1 MKKAVKAILNVL
13 SYGGIEV
20 ESARRLADIKK
31 LDPIRIF
38 LRKLDMEIYNG
49 DYKVPIRLFFP
60 DEKMEEH
67 GAKEAI
73 LFFHGGGWTTE
84 SVETYDRVC
93 ARMAQSTGQI
103 VVSVE
108 YRLAPEHR
116 FPTGLEDCYAAAQAM
131 LRGEILP
138 EVTPENVTI
147 MGDSAGGNLA
157 AAVFL
162 MARDKKELL
171 PGKQILI
178 YPAVNSCYTEK
189 SPYKSVKTNGTGYL
203 LTSVKMEDYVILYQR
218 TEEDRK
224 NPYFAP
230 VLAENL
236 QGLPDTLVLTAQYDP
251 LRDEGEDYAKK
262 LKRAGNLVE
271 HHRIKGALHGYFALG
286 IEHLYVQESFQYMN
300 AFLRKEKQQKNA
312 DEELENI
319 AAVKLLREYL
329 PEVKVRFINVV
340 DLMKLQPNTRHP
352 HGLTGEE
359 YNKLFTKDK
368 PIIFNYHG
376 YPTLIHEFTYERENK
391 NVSVHGYMEEGTI
404 TTPFDMR
411 VKNEIDRYHIVID
424 VIKHLDI
431 YKTKKG
437 KEIIKIME
445 EKLKYHDEYIKEYGI
460 ETEEVRNFRWE

>member
-1 MKKAVKAILNVL
+1 MGTTRFRFGCSSRMKKL
-13 SYGGIEV
+13 
-20 ESARRLADIKK
+20 
-31 LDPIRIF
+31 
-38 LRKLDMEIYNG
+38 
-49 DYKVPIRLFFP
+49 
-60 DEKMEEH
+60 EEH

-93 ARMAQSTGQI
+93 ARMAQSTGSDCCI
-103 VVSVE
+103 GRIPSCTGASFPD
-108 YRLAPEHR
+108 RLRRLLRRRP
-116 FPTGLEDCYAAAQAM
+116 GNAA
-131 LRGEILP
+131 R
-138 EVTPENVTI
+138 
-147 MGDSAGGNLA
+147 GDSAGGNAGKCHDHGRQRRRKSCGCGLP
-157 AAVFL
+157 
-162 MARDKKELL
+162 DGEGQKELL

-319 AAVKLLREYL
+319 AAVKKQL
-329 PEVKVRFINVV
+329 
-340 DLMKLQPNTRHP
+340 T
-352 HGLTGEE
+352 HG
-359 YNKLFTKDK
+359 KA
-368 PIIFNYHG
+368 
-376 YPTLIHEFTYERENK
+376 
-391 NVSVHGYMEEGTI
+391 
-404 TTPFDMR
+404 
-411 VKNEIDRYHIVID
+411 
-424 VIKHLDI
+424 
-431 YKTKKG
+431 
-437 KEIIKIME
+437 
-445 EKLKYHDEYIKEYGI
+445 
-460 ETEEVRNFRWE
+460 

>member
-138 EVTPENVTI
+138 EVAPENVTI

-157 AAVFL
+157 AAVCL
-162 MARDKKELL
+162 MARDKKRTAAGKTDFDLSGGEFLL
-171 PGKQILI
+171 HREITVQIRENQWNRIPSDQCQNGRLC
-178 YPAVNSCYTEK
+178 NSV
-189 SPYKSVKTNGTGYL
+189 SADRRRPQKSVLCTGTG
-203 LTSVKMEDYVILYQR
+203 
-218 TEEDRK
+218 RK
-224 NPYFAP
+224 SA
-230 VLAENL
+230 
-236 QGLPDTLVLTAQYDP
+236 GTA
-251 LRDEGEDYAKK
+251 GH
-262 LKRAGNLVE
+262 AGTD
-271 HHRIKGALHGYFALG
+271 GA
-286 IEHLYVQESFQYMN
+286 VRS
-300 AFLRKEKQQKNA
+300 
-312 DEELENI
+312 
-319 AAVKLLREYL
+319 AAR
-329 PEVKVRFINVV
+329 
-340 DLMKLQPNTRHP
+340 
-352 HGLTGEE
+352 
-359 YNKLFTKDK
+359 
-368 PIIFNYHG
+368 
-376 YPTLIHEFTYERENK
+376 
-391 NVSVHGYMEEGTI
+391 
-404 TTPFDMR
+404 
-411 VKNEIDRYHIVID
+411 
-424 VIKHLDI
+424 
-431 YKTKKG
+431 
-437 KEIIKIME
+437 
-445 EKLKYHDEYIKEYGI
+445 
-460 ETEEVRNFRWE
+460 